1 MVMKK
6 FVLIALAAL
15 LSAFAYK
22 ASAQYAY
29 PQYAS
34 AGEYR
39 SLAAN
44 EAVLL
49 SDEDVAA
56 LDAAGAI
63 DWSKGDLALS
73 GTHLAQRQTVTNK
86 NGKEVVKNVKFSKE
100 EQAAILSDVN
110 GIDFNPLWKK
120 SAIMQTT
127 GMWMLIGGSLFMI
140 GGGAAGG
147 GLLLAGVV
155 VMPIVVALVA
165 VFSFGQADIQEI
177 VDNFWKEI
185 GPKAAVGGSIAVA
198 GTAIAITG
206 AVLLAVGH
214 KNLKR
219 TVKYTNAIGK
229 PSYGLLNVGATPG
242 GFGLTYNF

>member
-1 MVMKK
+1 MKK
-6 FVLIALAAL
+6 IVLIVVAAL

-34 AGEYR
+34 ANEYR
-39 SLAAN
+39 PLASD

-49 SDEDVAA
+49 TDEDVAA

-63 DWSKGDLALS
+63 DWSKGDLALK
-73 GTHLAQRQTVTNK
+73 GTHLAQRQTVLNK
-86 NGKEVVKNVKFSKE
+86 KGKEVEKKVKFTKE

-120 SAIMQTT
+120 ASVMQTT

-140 GGGAAGG
+140 GGTAAGG
-147 GLLLAGVV
+147 GLLLVGVV
-155 VMPIVVALVA
+155 IMPVVVALVA
-165 VFSFGQADIQEI
+165 AFSFGQADIQE
-177 VDNFWKEI
+177 VWDSVWKEI
-185 GPKAAVGGSIAVA
+185 VDKSRVGGSIAVA

-219 TVKYTNAIGK
+219 TVKYTNALGR
-229 PSYGLLNVGATPG
+229 PDYAVLNVGATPG